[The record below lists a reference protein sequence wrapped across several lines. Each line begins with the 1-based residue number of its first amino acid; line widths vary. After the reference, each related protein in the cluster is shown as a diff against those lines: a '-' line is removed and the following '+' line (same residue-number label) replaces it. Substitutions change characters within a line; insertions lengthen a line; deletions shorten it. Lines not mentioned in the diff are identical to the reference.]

1 MEMEFSN
8 IILDYAQLAAN
19 VYGSKS
25 SVRSELNTV
34 QLPEGWSQID
44 EKISQSGFMARA
56 YRNAATGEVVV
67 AYAGTTLEEGQAL
80 DDWITGNVP
89 AGVGGFSQQ
98 VFEAIEFYLNVLS
111 LPVVDSAKTSFTGHS
126 LGGGLASLMAVYFD
140 KKATVFDQ
148 APFEKSAA
156 TSTYDLYLEPLKYA
170 GYTLPQEFKDYDL
183 LHYNERKSN
192 VQQIV
197 VAGEVLSYGTENLFK
212 INDGN
217 PLVLDP
223 EAEDIFGWG
232 GSVAAD
238 FAKAVDLHSMTLLAG
253 FMNSEIFLEASKNF
267 KELLPRVFRGA
278 YQNVVPTNRTASTL
292 LELLV
297 QRQIVG
303 EGALDTLAADVA
315 KIVGTE
321 LRGTDSLFFVN
332 ENGDDKQLNL
342 AAALIDVVLAGLYQQ
357 ANGRRP
363 QQGFTRLLADV
374 LIRADG
380 YLGFDAETLGDE
392 RKRGVDSLSQ
402 YVSARTQNLALD
414 TNLLE
419 RARWG
424 VQDGAAMHYVGSDFD
439 VRSDVVV
446 ALHGNNTI
454 AVGGGDDLVLGGNG
468 DDDIS
473 GGSGDDLLY
482 GGAGFDTYRFL
493 TNESLLVSTDRIY
506 DSGGDGAVY
515 VDNVAVTAGARL
527 TETTWADSTGNLR
540 LTMIADPVHRLII
553 TNLVSGDTIH
563 VERWQNGQLGIS
575 LGGEIGVLP
584 PSGTKWDG
592 DLTPEVANINGVFQ
606 GTDEAEAFYTGFGT
620 DTIDGGGGIDVINGG
635 SGSDIIN
642 GGDGNDF
649 IVEVARTARNLDRW
663 IGAPPTDRMLA
674 SGVGFMVGLRSG
686 DAEDARTYYEDI
698 FLGLVGT
705 IRDGGPSF
713 YPDPELFADSG
724 DVIDGGGGSDLIMS
738 GEGNDVVDGGI
749 GNDVI
754 SGGHDNDILL
764 GNDGDDLIFGD
775 QINGVLAGEEVANL
789 SSVARADGDDI
800 IDGGAGNDE
809 LRGDGGSDQILG
821 GEDDDVI
828 LGDTV
833 GMDTSRQ
840 GNDSLYGGEGSD
852 QIWGGGGNDTIS
864 GDAGNDII
872 YGDFVVGQLDL
883 QFHGADRISGGAGM
897 DWINGQGG
905 DDVIDGGDDADT
917 LLGGAGSDVING
929 GAGYDLIVGD
939 DSDAPESE
947 QGNDTIEGGSGDDTI
962 LGMGGND
969 QLAGGEGND
978 GLYGDDQ
985 VGNFAGNDK
994 LSGNAGDDYLD
1005 GGRGDD
1011 QLDGGTGNDILIG
1024 AEGNDTY
1031 VIRAGDGHDVVSGL
1045 GNQWAGSDTIALTGL
1060 SRSQATFRRSG
1071 SALVMTFGTDQSVRL
1086 EGFLARDSGGH
1097 RIVFGDGSTM
1107 DRANALSLLGGG
1119 TAGDDE
1125 LQGSDQDDELYG
1137 EAGNDRIYGQEG
1149 NDSLN
1154 GGIGN
1159 DLVFGG
1165 GGNDLLEGGD
1175 GNDLLDGGAGDD
1187 RLSGGAG
1194 SDVFRYGTGYGNDII
1209 AFDPAA
1215 DVRQVQLLDIVRP
1228 ADMYY
1233 ALKNGA
1239 LIMTDN
1245 DTGHSLTI
1253 EGYAGA
1259 NGATARI
1266 LLADGSELLP
1276 EMLWRGADEI
1286 EGNSWN
1292 DEIYGYDGD
1301 DLLVGMLGDD
1311 TIYGGNGQDTL
1322 IGDFLHIYYYWQ
1334 MGVWYNDYL
1343 DGGEGDD
1350 YIYGNGGDDIL
1361 IGGAGNDS
1369 LYGGLGADIL
1379 NGGAGNDV
1387 LYGGPGA
1394 DIYEFGRGGGSDFI
1408 LGSPGWHGSVRFDAS
1423 VLKED
1428 IVVYNDDIYGGS
1440 LQLIIEGASDSITLG
1455 GFYDIQSP
1463 GIPTL
1468 DPIEQV
1474 IFADGTVWDV
1484 QEILYQSM
1492 RGSHRN
1498 DNIIIFYPKD
1508 EFIDSGLGN
1517 DIVQGLEND
1526 DTIYGGAGNDSLSG
1540 GAGND
1545 ILVGGS
1551 GSDILSGGAGNDIY
1565 RFGVGSGLDFISNWR
1580 TDEPD
1585 HDLIELGEGITTENI
1600 HLARSGDAL
1609 VIDIEGY
1616 TDRLMVLGHFLT
1628 AEQWGSGGPIDA
1640 LHFADGSIWGQDEIL
1655 EKLGAPLEPIEV
1667 RIGDSS
1673 YTNFYDTGGYVIGIQ
1688 STARDYNFET
1698 AGATWFD
1705 LGPGDVHISGGKAGD
1720 TYVFGKGYGI
1730 QAIQDH
1736 GGTDRIIFNADL
1748 SPSDFTLYKLGDD
1761 LQMYV
1766 EGQSP
1771 LTIVGFF
1778 NESGVAAI
1786 ESMVF
1791 ANGTVWDSAWLHANA
1806 VNPNVTLNGT
1816 ASSDILRGSIG
1827 NDQLIGLDGNDLLEG
1842 ESGDDL
1848 LDGGTGADVMRG
1860 GMGSDTYVVDDAGDS
1875 IFDNGYNSGLE
1886 DFWRTDINT
1895 VISSIDYTLGINLQ
1909 QLILD
1914 GTADL
1919 NGAGNA
1925 ESNSLQGNG
1934 GANILTGAAVDDYS
1948 SNADWMDG
1956 GGGNDT
1962 LIGAWGDDTLI
1973 GGTGNDRMEGGG
1985 GDDLYYVDS
1994 LGDVIVETEG
2004 EAPSIPMAMAM
2015 QLSSDATT
2023 FSTGMSGAPGIPA
2036 MGQHPYRNGD
2046 TVAASIDFTLIDELE
2061 SLILVGNAVNGT
2073 GNEFRNWLKG
2083 NAQDNVL
2090 SGLGGSD
2097 TVSGGAGRDVLYGGD
2112 GGDDL
2117 DGNDGDDTLVGG
2129 DGDDLYVYTAGQGH
2143 DTIVNIDVY
2152 GEDMLQ
2158 VNGAGFDQFSF
2169 ARAGDDMVATLND
2182 QSGSLTFKDWYTDT
2196 ANRVDRLYDQNWTGL
2211 NADQVDSLVGG
2222 AELSQLIGAMSQG
2235 ETGQEFYAQA
2245 WSERG
2250 NQPNVMIAAV

>member
-1 MEMEFSN
+1 M
-8 IILDYAQLAAN
+8 
-19 VYGSKS
+19 
-25 SVRSELNTV
+25 R
-34 QLPEGWSQID
+34 
-44 EKISQSGFMARA
+44 
-56 YRNAATGEVVV
+56 
-67 AYAGTTLEEGQAL
+67 
-80 DDWITGNVP
+80 
-89 AGVGGFSQQ
+89 
-98 VFEAIEFYLNVLS
+98 
-111 LPVVDSAKTSFTGHS
+111 
-126 LGGGLASLMAVYFD
+126 
-140 KKATVFDQ
+140 
-148 APFEKSAA
+148 
-156 TSTYDLYLEPLKYA
+156 
-170 GYTLPQEFKDYDL
+170 
-183 LHYNERKSN
+183 
-192 VQQIV
+192 
-197 VAGEVLSYGTENLFK
+197 
-212 INDGN
+212 
-217 PLVLDP
+217 
-223 EAEDIFGWG
+223 
-232 GSVAAD
+232 
-238 FAKAVDLHSMTLLAG
+238 
-253 FMNSEIFLEASKNF
+253 
-267 KELLPRVFRGA
+267 
-278 YQNVVPTNRTASTL
+278 
-292 LELLV
+292 
-297 QRQIVG
+297 
-303 EGALDTLAADVA
+303 
-315 KIVGTE
+315 
-321 LRGTDSLFFVN
+321 
-332 ENGDDKQLNL
+332 
-342 AAALIDVVLAGLYQQ
+342 
-357 ANGRRP
+357 
-363 QQGFTRLLADV
+363 
-374 LIRADG
+374 
-380 YLGFDAETLGDE
+380 
-392 RKRGVDSLSQ
+392 
-402 YVSARTQNLALD
+402 YVS
-414 TNLLE
+414 
-419 RARWG
+419 
-424 VQDGAAMHYVGSDFD
+424 SDFD

-515 VDNVAVTAGARL
+515 VDNLAVTAGVRL

-553 TNLVSGDTIH
+553 TNLLSGDTIH

-575 LGGEIGVLP
+575 LDGEIGVLP

-592 DLTPEVANINGVFQ
+592 DVAPEVANINGVFQ
-606 GTDEAEAFYTGFGT
+606 GTEEAEAFYTGFGT

-635 SGSDIIN
+635 SGGDVIN

-686 DAEDARTYYEDI
+686 DAEDARTYYEDV

-705 IRDGGPSF
+705 IRNGGPSF
-713 YPDPELFADSG
+713 YPDPELFADGG

-738 GEGNDVVDGGI
+738 GEGNDIVDGGI

-754 SGGHDNDILL
+754 SGGHDSDILM
-764 GNDGDDLIFGD
+764 GNDGNDLIFGD

-789 SSVARADGDDI
+789 SSAARADGDDI

-809 LRGDGGSDQILG
+809 LRGDGGSDQIWG
-821 GEDDDVI
+821 GQDDDVI

-833 GMDTSRQ
+833 GMDASRQ
-840 GNDSLYGGEGSD
+840 GNDSLYGGEGQD

-864 GDAGNDII
+864 GDAGNDTIF
-872 YGDFVVGQLDL
+872 GDFVVGQLDL
-883 QFHGADRISGGAGM
+883 QFHGADRISGGVGM

-905 DDVIDGGDDADT
+905 DDFIDGGDDADT

-939 DSDAPESE
+939 DFDAPESE
-947 QGNDTIEGGSGDDTI
+947 QRNDTIEGGLGDDTI

-969 QLAGGEGND
+969 QIAGGEGND
-978 GLYGDDQ
+978 SLYGDDQ

-994 LSGNAGDDYLD
+994 LAGDEGNDYLD
-1005 GGRGDD
+1005 AGRGDD
-1011 QLDGGTGNDILIG
+1011 QLDGGTGNDTLIG

-1031 VIRAGDGHDVVSGL
+1031 LVKAGDGHDVVSGL
-1045 GNQWAGSDTIALTGL
+1045 GDQSAGSDTIALSGL
-1060 SRSQATFRRSG
+1060 SRNQATFRRSG
-1071 SALVMTFGTDQSVRL
+1071 SALVMTFGIDQSVRL

-1097 RIVFGDGSTM
+1097 RIVFCDGSTM
-1107 DRANALSLLGGG
+1107 DRAEALSLLGGG

-1125 LQGSDQDDELYG
+1125 LQGSDQDDEFYG
-1137 EAGNDRIYGQEG
+1137 EAGNDKIYGQEG

-1159 DLVFGG
+1159 DFVFGG

-1175 GNDLLDGGAGDD
+1175 GDDLLDGGAGDD

-1194 SDVFRYGTGYGNDII
+1194 SDVFRYGTGYGNDTIT
-1209 AFDPAA
+1209 FDPAA
-1215 DVRQVQLLDIVRP
+1215 DVRQVQLVDIVNP

-1239 LIMTDN
+1239 LIMTVTE
-1245 DTGHSLTI
+1245 TGQSLTI

-1259 NGATARI
+1259 SGPTARI
-1266 LLADGSELLP
+1266 SLADGSELLP

-1322 IGDFLHIYYYWQ
+1322 IGDFLYIYYYWQ
-1334 MGVWYNDYL
+1334 MGVWHNDYL

-1387 LYGGPGA
+1387 LYGGRGA

-1408 LGSPGWHGSVRFDAS
+1408 LGSPGCCGSVRFDAS

-1440 LQLIIEGASDSITLG
+1440 LQLIIDGTSDSITLG
-1455 GFYDIQSP
+1455 GFYDYRSS
-1463 GIPTL
+1463 GISIL
-1468 DPIEQV
+1468 GAIEQV
-1474 IFADGTVWDV
+1474 IFADGTVWDA
-1484 QEILYQSM
+1484 QEIFYQAM
-1492 RGSHRN
+1492 RGSYRN
-1498 DNIIIFYPKD
+1498 DNIIVLDPRY
-1508 EFIDSGLGN
+1508 EFIDAGLGN

-1540 GAGND
+1540 GAGSD
-1545 ILVGGS
+1545 TLVGGG
-1551 GSDILSGGAGNDIY
+1551 GSDILSGGAGNDVY
-1565 RFGVGSGLDFISNWR
+1565 RFGIGSGLDFISNWR

-1585 HDLIELGEGITTENI
+1585 HDLIELGDGITTENVR
-1600 HLARSGDAL
+1600 LARSGDAL

-1640 LHFADGSIWGQDEIL
+1640 LHFADGSIWDQDEIL
-1655 EKLGAPLEPIEV
+1655 EKLGASLEPIEV
-1667 RIGDSS
+1667 NIDGSS

-1688 STARDYNFET
+1688 STGRDYNYET

-1705 LGPGDVHISGGKAGD
+1705 LGPGDVHISGGTAGD
-1720 TYVFGKGYGI
+1720 TYVFGKSYGI
-1730 QAIQDH
+1730 QAIQDR
-1736 GGTDRIIFNADL
+1736 GGTDRIVFNADL
-1748 SPSDFTLYKLGDD
+1748 SPSDFSLYKLGDD

-1778 NESGVAAI
+1778 NEGGMAAI

-1806 VNPNVTLNGT
+1806 VNPDVTLNGT
-1816 ASSDILRGSIG
+1816 AASDILRGGIG
-1827 NDQLIGLDGNDLLEG
+1827 NDRLIGLDGNDQLEG

-1860 GMGSDTYVVDDAGDS
+1860 GRGSDTYVVDDAGDS

-1919 NGAGNA
+1919 NGTGNA

-1934 GANILTGAAVDDYS
+1934 GANILTGAAVDDYF

-1962 LIGAWGDDTLI
+1962 LIGAWGNDTLI

-2004 EAPSIPMAMAM
+2004 EAPSIPMAIAM
-2015 QLSSDATT
+2015 QLSSDATI
-2023 FSTGMSGAPGIPA
+2023 FSAGMSGAPGIPA

-2196 ANRVDRLYDQNWTGL
+2196 ANRVDRLYDQNWKGL
-2211 NADQVDSLVGG
+2211 NADHVDSLVGG

-2235 ETGQEFYAQA
+2235 ETGQEVYAQA

>member
-19 VYGSKS
+19 IYGSKS

-493 TNESLLVSTDRIY
+493 TNESLLVSADRIY

-527 TETTWADSTGNLR
+527 TET
-540 LTMIADPVHRLII
+540 
-553 TNLVSGDTIH
+553 
-563 VERWQNGQLGIS
+563 
-575 LGGEIGVLP
+575 
-584 PSGTKWDG
+584 
-592 DLTPEVANINGVFQ
+592 
-606 GTDEAEAFYTGFGT
+606 
-620 DTIDGGGGIDVINGG
+620 
-635 SGSDIIN
+635 
-642 GGDGNDF
+642 
-649 IVEVARTARNLDRW
+649 
-663 IGAPPTDRMLA
+663 
-674 SGVGFMVGLRSG
+674 
-686 DAEDARTYYEDI
+686 
-698 FLGLVGT
+698 
-705 IRDGGPSF
+705 
-713 YPDPELFADSG
+713 
-724 DVIDGGGGSDLIMS
+724 
-738 GEGNDVVDGGI
+738 
-749 GNDVI
+749 
-754 SGGHDNDILL
+754 
-764 GNDGDDLIFGD
+764 
-775 QINGVLAGEEVANL
+775 
-789 SSVARADGDDI
+789 
-800 IDGGAGNDE
+800 
-809 LRGDGGSDQILG
+809 
-821 GEDDDVI
+821 
-828 LGDTV
+828 
-833 GMDTSRQ
+833 
-840 GNDSLYGGEGSD
+840 
-852 QIWGGGGNDTIS
+852 
-864 GDAGNDII
+864 
-872 YGDFVVGQLDL
+872 
-883 QFHGADRISGGAGM
+883 
-897 DWINGQGG
+897 
-905 DDVIDGGDDADT
+905 
-917 LLGGAGSDVING
+917 
-929 GAGYDLIVGD
+929 
-939 DSDAPESE
+939 
-947 QGNDTIEGGSGDDTI
+947 
-962 LGMGGND
+962 
-969 QLAGGEGND
+969 
-978 GLYGDDQ
+978 
-985 VGNFAGNDK
+985 
-994 LSGNAGDDYLD
+994 
-1005 GGRGDD
+1005 
-1011 QLDGGTGNDILIG
+1011 
-1024 AEGNDTY
+1024 
-1031 VIRAGDGHDVVSGL
+1031 
-1045 GNQWAGSDTIALTGL
+1045 
-1060 SRSQATFRRSG
+1060 
-1071 SALVMTFGTDQSVRL
+1071 
-1086 EGFLARDSGGH
+1086 
-1097 RIVFGDGSTM
+1097 
-1107 DRANALSLLGGG
+1107 
-1119 TAGDDE
+1119 
-1125 LQGSDQDDELYG
+1125 
-1137 EAGNDRIYGQEG
+1137 
-1149 NDSLN
+1149 
-1154 GGIGN
+1154 
-1159 DLVFGG
+1159 
-1165 GGNDLLEGGD
+1165 
-1175 GNDLLDGGAGDD
+1175 
-1187 RLSGGAG
+1187 
-1194 SDVFRYGTGYGNDII
+1194 
-1209 AFDPAA
+1209 
-1215 DVRQVQLLDIVRP
+1215 
-1228 ADMYY
+1228 
-1233 ALKNGA
+1233 
-1239 LIMTDN
+1239 
-1245 DTGHSLTI
+1245 
-1253 EGYAGA
+1253 
-1259 NGATARI
+1259 
-1266 LLADGSELLP
+1266 
-1276 EMLWRGADEI
+1276 
-1286 EGNSWN
+1286 
-1292 DEIYGYDGD
+1292 
-1301 DLLVGMLGDD
+1301 
-1311 TIYGGNGQDTL
+1311 
-1322 IGDFLHIYYYWQ
+1322 
-1334 MGVWYNDYL
+1334 
-1343 DGGEGDD
+1343 
-1350 YIYGNGGDDIL
+1350 
-1361 IGGAGNDS
+1361 
-1369 LYGGLGADIL
+1369 
-1379 NGGAGNDV
+1379 
-1387 LYGGPGA
+1387 
-1394 DIYEFGRGGGSDFI
+1394 
-1408 LGSPGWHGSVRFDAS
+1408 
-1423 VLKED
+1423 
-1428 IVVYNDDIYGGS
+1428 
-1440 LQLIIEGASDSITLG
+1440 
-1455 GFYDIQSP
+1455 
-1463 GIPTL
+1463 
-1468 DPIEQV
+1468 
-1474 IFADGTVWDV
+1474 TVWDV

-1705 LGPGDVHISGGKAGD
+1705 LGPSDVHISGGKAGD

-1736 GGTDRIIFNADL
+1736 GGTDRIILNADL

-1919 NGAGNA
+1919 NGTGNA

-1934 GANILTGAAVDDYS
+1934 GANILTGTAVDDYS

>member
-1 MEMEFSN
+1 MEFSN

-19 VYGSKS
+19 IYGSKS

-493 TNESLLVSTDRIY
+493 TNESLLVSADRIY

-527 TETTWADSTGNLR
+527 TET
-540 LTMIADPVHRLII
+540 
-553 TNLVSGDTIH
+553 
-563 VERWQNGQLGIS
+563 
-575 LGGEIGVLP
+575 
-584 PSGTKWDG
+584 
-592 DLTPEVANINGVFQ
+592 
-606 GTDEAEAFYTGFGT
+606 
-620 DTIDGGGGIDVINGG
+620 
-635 SGSDIIN
+635 
-642 GGDGNDF
+642 
-649 IVEVARTARNLDRW
+649 
-663 IGAPPTDRMLA
+663 
-674 SGVGFMVGLRSG
+674 
-686 DAEDARTYYEDI
+686 
-698 FLGLVGT
+698 
-705 IRDGGPSF
+705 
-713 YPDPELFADSG
+713 
-724 DVIDGGGGSDLIMS
+724 
-738 GEGNDVVDGGI
+738 
-749 GNDVI
+749 
-754 SGGHDNDILL
+754 
-764 GNDGDDLIFGD
+764 
-775 QINGVLAGEEVANL
+775 
-789 SSVARADGDDI
+789 
-800 IDGGAGNDE
+800 
-809 LRGDGGSDQILG
+809 
-821 GEDDDVI
+821 
-828 LGDTV
+828 
-833 GMDTSRQ
+833 
-840 GNDSLYGGEGSD
+840 
-852 QIWGGGGNDTIS
+852 
-864 GDAGNDII
+864 
-872 YGDFVVGQLDL
+872 
-883 QFHGADRISGGAGM
+883 
-897 DWINGQGG
+897 
-905 DDVIDGGDDADT
+905 
-917 LLGGAGSDVING
+917 
-929 GAGYDLIVGD
+929 
-939 DSDAPESE
+939 
-947 QGNDTIEGGSGDDTI
+947 
-962 LGMGGND
+962 
-969 QLAGGEGND
+969 
-978 GLYGDDQ
+978 
-985 VGNFAGNDK
+985 
-994 LSGNAGDDYLD
+994 
-1005 GGRGDD
+1005 
-1011 QLDGGTGNDILIG
+1011 
-1024 AEGNDTY
+1024 
-1031 VIRAGDGHDVVSGL
+1031 
-1045 GNQWAGSDTIALTGL
+1045 
-1060 SRSQATFRRSG
+1060 
-1071 SALVMTFGTDQSVRL
+1071 
-1086 EGFLARDSGGH
+1086 
-1097 RIVFGDGSTM
+1097 
-1107 DRANALSLLGGG
+1107 
-1119 TAGDDE
+1119 
-1125 LQGSDQDDELYG
+1125 
-1137 EAGNDRIYGQEG
+1137 
-1149 NDSLN
+1149 
-1154 GGIGN
+1154 
-1159 DLVFGG
+1159 
-1165 GGNDLLEGGD
+1165 
-1175 GNDLLDGGAGDD
+1175 
-1187 RLSGGAG
+1187 
-1194 SDVFRYGTGYGNDII
+1194 
-1209 AFDPAA
+1209 
-1215 DVRQVQLLDIVRP
+1215 
-1228 ADMYY
+1228 
-1233 ALKNGA
+1233 
-1239 LIMTDN
+1239 
-1245 DTGHSLTI
+1245 
-1253 EGYAGA
+1253 
-1259 NGATARI
+1259 
-1266 LLADGSELLP
+1266 
-1276 EMLWRGADEI
+1276 
-1286 EGNSWN
+1286 
-1292 DEIYGYDGD
+1292 
-1301 DLLVGMLGDD
+1301 
-1311 TIYGGNGQDTL
+1311 
-1322 IGDFLHIYYYWQ
+1322 
-1334 MGVWYNDYL
+1334 
-1343 DGGEGDD
+1343 
-1350 YIYGNGGDDIL
+1350 
-1361 IGGAGNDS
+1361 
-1369 LYGGLGADIL
+1369 
-1379 NGGAGNDV
+1379 
-1387 LYGGPGA
+1387 
-1394 DIYEFGRGGGSDFI
+1394 
-1408 LGSPGWHGSVRFDAS
+1408 
-1423 VLKED
+1423 
-1428 IVVYNDDIYGGS
+1428 
-1440 LQLIIEGASDSITLG
+1440 
-1455 GFYDIQSP
+1455 
-1463 GIPTL
+1463 
-1468 DPIEQV
+1468 
-1474 IFADGTVWDV
+1474 TVWDV

-1705 LGPGDVHISGGKAGD
+1705 LGPSDVHISGGKAGD

-1736 GGTDRIIFNADL
+1736 GGTDRIILNADL

-1919 NGAGNA
+1919 NGTGNA

-1934 GANILTGAAVDDYS
+1934 GANILTGTAVDDYS